1 MPERTDALIL
11 SVQYGD
17 KLPARVLERGANTL
31 LVAITVP
38 AKRLSGRDLEGLVL
52 EYAGAS
58 GRVRLTGT
66 APIEDPKEPD
76 VLRLD
81 ALRAVEVL
89 QEREFVR
96 IRAARPVRLFVGKE
110 LQPIETFT
118 IDVSGGGLL
127 LAGPETLRIGE
138 QLRFQLT
145 VTQGERADH
154 RRREGRTQRRQRS
167 PRGRASRRSATPTAR
182 RLVRFIF
189 ECQRTELRLG
199 LKQGGGMAAE
209 RRSSPRRRPWRR
221 RPRRPPRAPAKAK
234 AEKGKAEKGTKGKD
248 KKDDKGAKAAAGDG
262 EGPSV
267 AGHPRAVR
275 RSRRRSRGAR

>member
-1 MPERTDALIL
+1 MKFGRGKSEAPAPTELLELPERTDALIL

-17 KLPARVLERGANTL
+17 KLPARVLERGANSL

-38 AKRLSGRDLEGLVL
+38 AKRLSARDLEGLVL
-52 EYAGAS
+52 EYAGAK
-58 GRVRLTGT
+58 GRVRLSGVAT
-66 APIEDPKEPD
+66 IEDPKEPD
-76 VLRLD
+76 VLRMD
-81 ALRAVEVL
+81 GLRAVEVL

-145 VTQGERADH
+145 VAQGDDPITGAAKVVRSDAGGHRGVCFEEISDAD
-154 RRREGRTQRRQRS
+154 RT
-167 PRGRASRRSATPTAR
+167 

-199 LKQGGGMAAE
+199 LKQGG
-209 RRSSPRRRPWRR
+209 SS
-221 RPRRPPRAPAKAK
+221 
-234 AEKGKAEKGTKGKD
+234 GG
-248 KKDDKGAKAAAGDG
+248 
-262 EGPSV
+262 
-267 AGHPRAVR
+267 
-275 RSRRRSRGAR
+275 